1 MRGNK
6 ETYIKNGS
14 HRLPFFFLYTKH
26 PFTKNMPTFVLFI
39 FIIRYISH
47 MQKRIIECVPN
58 FSEGRNMETIK
69 QITDAIESIKG
80 VKLLDVDPGE
90 ATNRTVVTFVGEP
103 EDVMNA
109 AVASIKRATELIDMR
124 QHKGAHPRMGACDV
138 CPLIP
143 VSGITM
149 DECAELARTLAKRIA
164 DELGVPTYCY
174 EAAAFKP
181 ERRNLAVCRK
191 GEYEALPERM
201 TNAEE
206 RPDFGA
212 RAFDE
217 GIARTGATAVGARD
231 FLVAV
236 NYNLNTT
243 STRRANAIAFDVREK
258 GRPMREGNPIVGK
271 IIKDE
276 NGEPVM
282 KPGTLKAC
290 KAIGWFIDEYG
301 IAQVSMNMTDLSVT
315 PLHVAFDE
323 VCRAADARGVRVT
336 GTEIVGLVP
345 KKVLVDAGRYF
356 LRKQSRSTG
365 VPEREL
371 VRIAIESMGLSTL
384 KEFKPEEKVI
394 EYMLEAEERKGVKRL
409 VDMTCAAFAEETAS
423 ESPAPGGGSI
433 SAYMGALAAALGTM
447 VANLSS
453 HKAGWDERWEFF
465 SDWAENGMAVMNE
478 LLALV
483 DEDTAAFNKIM
494 DVFGMPKGTPEEKE
508 ARAAAMQVAT
518 LYATEVPLRTM
529 KAAYK
534 AFDVVRAMATEGN
547 PNSVS
552 DAGVG
557 ALAARSA
564 VMGACLN
571 VKINAAG
578 LKDREAAERFINEA
592 NEIQALAQQAEKEI
606 LEIVESKINA

>member
-1 MRGNK
+1 
-6 ETYIKNGS
+6 
-14 HRLPFFFLYTKH
+14 
-26 PFTKNMPTFVLFI
+26 
-39 FIIRYISH
+39 

-58 FSEGRNMETIK
+58 FSEGRNMEAIK
-69 QITDAIESIKG
+69 QITDAIEAVKG

-103 EDVMNA
+103 EAVVDA
-109 AVASIKRATELIDMR
+109 AVAGIKRATEVIDMR
-124 QHKGAHPRMGACDV
+124 LHKGAHPRMGACDV

-149 DECAELARTLAKRIA
+149 EECAELARALAKRIA
-164 DELGVPTYCY
+164 DELKVPTYCY

-181 ERRNLAVCRK
+181 ERRNLAVCRA
-191 GEYEALPERM
+191 GEYEGLPEKM
-201 TNAEE
+201 ANEDK

-212 RAFDE
+212 RAYDE

-258 GRPMREGNPIVGK
+258 GRPMREGNPITGK

-276 NGEPVM
+276 NGKPVM

-290 KAIGWFIDEYG
+290 KAIGWFIEEYG
-301 IAQVSMNMTDLSVT
+301 IAQVSMNMTNLAVT

-336 GTEIVGLVP
+336 GTEIVGLIP
-345 KKVLVDAGRYF
+345 KKCLVDAGRHF
-356 LRKQSRSTG
+356 LRKQQRSTG

-371 VRIAIESMGLSTL
+371 VRVAIESMGLANL
-384 KEFKPEEKVI
+384 KGFKPEEKVI
-394 EYMLEAEERKGVKRL
+394 EYMLEAEEKNNAKRL
-409 VDMTCAAFAEETAS
+409 VDMTCAGFAEETAS

-453 HKAGWDERWEFF
+453 HKAGWDDRWEYF
-465 SDWAENGMAVMNE
+465 SDWAEKGMNTMNE

-494 DVFGMPKGTPEEKE
+494 DVFGMPKGTDEEKE
-508 ARAAAMQVAT
+508 ARAIAMEAAT
-518 LYATEVPLRTM
+518 LYATQVPLRTM

-534 AFDVVRAMATEGN
+534 AFDVVRAMAEEGN

-578 LKDREAAERFINEA
+578 LKDRATAEALVAEA
-592 NEIQALAQQAEKEI
+592 NEIQALAQNSEREI
-606 LEIVESKINA
+606 IAIVEEKING

>member
-1 MRGNK
+1 
-6 ETYIKNGS
+6 
-14 HRLPFFFLYTKH
+14 
-26 PFTKNMPTFVLFI
+26 
-39 FIIRYISH
+39 
-47 MQKRIIECVPN
+47 
-58 FSEGRNMETIK
+58 METIK
-69 QITDAIESIKG
+69 QITDVIEASKG

-103 EDVMNA
+103 EAVCNA
-109 AVASIKRATELIDMR
+109 AVAAIKRATELIDMR

-143 VSGITM
+143 VSGITLE
-149 DECAELARTLAKRIA
+149 ECAELARALAKRIS
-164 DELGVPTYCY
+164 EETNVPTYCY
-174 EAAAFKP
+174 EAAAFTP
-181 ERRNLAVCRK
+181 ERRNLAVCRA
-191 GEYEALPERM
+191 GEYEALPEKMMDEKRK
-201 TNAEE
+201 
-206 RPDFGA
+206 PDFGA
-212 RAFDE
+212 RPYDE
-217 GIARTGATAVGARD
+217 GVAKTGATAVGARD

-258 GRPMREGNPIVGK
+258 GRPMREGNPITGK

-276 NGEPVM
+276 NGNPVM

-290 KAIGWFIDEYG
+290 KAIGWFIEEYG
-301 IAQVSMNMTDLSVT
+301 IAQVSMNMTNLSIT

-336 GTEIVGLVP
+336 GAEIVGLVP
-345 KKVLVDAGRYF
+345 KSALVDAGRHF
-356 LRKQSRSTG
+356 LRKQNRSTG
-365 VPEREL
+365 LPEREL
-371 VRIAIESMGLSTL
+371 VRIAVESMGLGNL
-384 KEFKPEEKVI
+384 KPFNPEEKVV
-394 EYMLEAEERKGVKRL
+394 EYILEAEEQKGVKKL
-409 VDMTCAAFAEETAS
+409 VDMTCTGFAEETAS

-453 HKAGWDERWEFF
+453 HKAGWDDRWEYF
-465 SDWAENGMAVMNE
+465 SNWADNGMAVMNE
-478 LLALV
+478 LLYLV

-494 DVFGMPKGTPEEKE
+494 DVFGMPKGTEEEKA
-508 ARAAAMQVAT
+508 ARAEAMEVAT
-518 LYATEVPLRTM
+518 LYATQVPLRTM

-534 AFDVVRAMATEGN
+534 AFDVVRAMAEEGN

-578 LKDREAAERFINEA
+578 LKDRAMAEALVKEAE
-592 NEIQALAQQAEKEI
+592 EIQAAAQKAEAEI
-606 LEIVESKINA
+606 LAVVESKIN